1 VSKQLAQWNSGL
13 SRDSNPGPR
22 ARIPSALT
30 TTLLI
35 KSIKQSLTPE
45 AMKTLVY
52 AFISTRIDSIRSNS
66 VFTGISGQLLQRLQA
81 IQNAAARL
89 ITGARRSQHVT
100 PILRQ
105 LHWLP
110 IRQRILFKTAVL
122 VY

>member
-1 VSKQLAQWNSGL
+1 
-13 SRDSNPGPR
+13 
-22 ARIPSALT
+22 
-30 TTLLI
+30 
-35 KSIKQSLTPE
+35 
-45 AMKTLVY
+45 MKTLVY
-52 AFISTRIDSIRSNS
+52 AFISSRIDYCNS

-89 ITGARRSQHVT
+89 ITGARRSQRIA

-122 VY
+122 VYKCRHGMAPSVDILHANFIA